1 MSLILDALK
10 KSDRNRERGKVPD
23 LQADHSSI
31 VAPPPPLRRYR
42 RWLWSILVLLVLV
55 GAGLLWQQ
63 IPTTP
68 AAVATP
74 VRQAA
79 PAPPPPIPQTAE
91 PVAAPAPAPL
101 KPARTKPVPR
111 AEAPVAASAPKPI
124 PAEKP
129 PVSTKQAEKSSTS
142 EPGVT
147 ELADL
152 PSHIA
157 QGLPELT
164 VSVHYYTPNP
174 ESRMVRINNRILREG
189 GSLPGGIKIV
199 GIEKN
204 GIIYEIQGVRFRL
217 PATPLAVDRRSEER

>member
-31 VAPPPPLRRYR
+31 VPPPPPLRRYR
-42 RWLWSILVLLVLV
+42 RWLWSLLVLLVLV

-63 IPTTP
+63 WPTTT
-68 AAVATP
+68 AAVTPP
-74 VRQAA
+74 VRQAV
-79 PAPPPPIPQTAE
+79 PAPPPSITPPVE
-91 PVAAPAPAPL
+91 PVTAPAPAPL
-101 KPARTKPVPR
+101 KPARTATIPR
-111 AEAPVAASAPKPI
+111 AEVPVAAGASKPI

-129 PVSTKQAEKSSTS
+129 AVSSKQVDKSSSS
-142 EPGVT
+142 EPEVY

-189 GSLPGGIKIV
+189 GSLPGGIKIT
-199 GIEKN
+199 GIEKT
-204 GIIYEIQGVRFRL
+204 GIICEIQGVRFRL
-217 PATPLAVDRRSEER
+217 PAAPLAVDGHPEER